1 MAGQTLHHGPDRN
14 PRASMGLSRCLG
26 KGLLLLNKASPGR
39 CWTIERVDLGLK
51 DRRALVTAASKG
63 LGRACAAA
71 LASEG
76 ASVFISSRDPASIEA
91 AGAAIKAAGWAAGD
105 VSREPESLVD
115 KARDKLGGL
124 DILVVNAGGPPPG
137 TFESTPLESWEPAF
151 ELTLMSAVRL
161 VKAALP
167 DLKRSD
173 QGRIVFITSVSVRQP
188 IPYLV
193 LSNSLR
199 AAVTGLSKSLSRELA
214 PDRITVNCLAPDT
227 ILTDRTRQLAASAG
241 GNLDEELER
250 RAASTPMGRYGSP
263 EEFAAACAFL
273 CSKQAGYITG
283 QTIGIDGGSLVGV
296 H

>member
-1 MAGQTLHHGPDRN
+1 
-14 PRASMGLSRCLG
+14 
-26 KGLLLLNKASPGR
+26 
-39 CWTIERVDLGLK
+39 VDLGLK
-51 DRRALVTAASKG
+51 GRRALVTAASKG

-76 ASVFISSRDPASIEA
+76 ASVFISSRDAASIEA
-91 AGAAIKAAGWAAGD
+91 AGTAIKAAGWAAGD
-105 VSREPESLVD
+105 VSRESESLVEQ
-115 KARDKLGGL
+115 ARDKLGGL

-137 TFESTPLESWEPAF
+137 TFESTPLQSWEPAF

-188 IPYLV
+188 IPHLV

-214 PDRITVNCLAPDT
+214 PDRITVNCLAPDA
-227 ILTDRTRQLAASAG
+227 ILTDRTRVLAAAAGGDVEEVLKRNAASA
-241 GNLDEELER
+241 
-250 RAASTPMGRYGSP
+250 PMGRYGEP

-283 QTIGIDGGSLVGV
+283 QTLGVDGGALIGV